1 MKYSS
6 KKTRQS
12 QLRRLAGRQLLFQT
26 CPYEAPGPCAEK
38 NRPSGFFLHV
48 EVGLH
53 HRALVLEGGWNYRQG
68 GEAEKSLGL
77 ELKKSSPPDRN
88 NQWDRVR
95 GVKGRVRSRGRRVEV
110 GILGDTRFWWERWK
124 LQEFDTTL
132 VAPWDAGSL
141 Q

>member
-68 GEAEKSLGL
+68 GEAEKSLEL
-77 ELKKSSPPDRN
+77 ELNKSSPPDRN
-88 NQWDRVR
+88 NQWDGGERR
-95 GVKGRVRSRGRRVEV
+95 EGQGEVKR
-110 GILGDTRFWWERWK
+110 
-124 LQEFDTTL
+124 QEGGGGH
-132 VAPWDAGSL
+132 PWGH
-141 Q
+141 